1 MAPLV
6 SVFNLNRN
14 RILILSVIGIIAA
27 QGACNMSSESP
38 FFAKFSMQDLVTAN
52 NSMAG
57 IACDPAGGGG
67 GGNGVGSRTGGF
79 GGGGI
84 HFQSHKSDSYACR
97 LQSDS
102 FASADEDRLIAS
114 LKQPIENSLRTYGA
128 NIKESGSSE
137 PHSFYVSYA
146 INDIQGRIKVSGQR
160 IGLGFYNLQAN
171 LEESK

>member
-1 MAPLV
+1 
-6 SVFNLNRN
+6 
-14 RILILSVIGIIAA
+14 
-27 QGACNMSSESP
+27 
-38 FFAKFSMQDLVTAN
+38 MQDLVTAN
-52 NSMAG
+52 KGMTG
-57 IACDPAGGGG
+57 IDCETMGGGG
-67 GGNGVGSRTGGF
+67 AGNGIGTRTGGLGR
-79 GGGGI
+79 GGLQ
-84 HFQSHKSDSYACR
+84 FQSHKSDSFACR

-146 INDIQGRIKVSGQR
+146 INNIQGRIQVSGQR
-160 IGLGFYNLQAN
+160 VGVDFYNLQAN